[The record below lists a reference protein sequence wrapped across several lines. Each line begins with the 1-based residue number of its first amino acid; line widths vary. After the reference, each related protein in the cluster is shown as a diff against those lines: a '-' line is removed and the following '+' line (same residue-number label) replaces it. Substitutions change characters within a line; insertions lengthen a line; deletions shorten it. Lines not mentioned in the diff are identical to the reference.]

1 MLFCVFVY
9 CVHLWDGTCVLIHG
23 VLIQVAVESVD
34 NIRTVASLHAES
46 KLYNQYLTL
55 VNKSY
60 R

>member
-1 MLFCVFVY
+1 MCFVCLY
-9 CVHLWDGTCVLIHG
+9 IVCTCGMVHVSIHG